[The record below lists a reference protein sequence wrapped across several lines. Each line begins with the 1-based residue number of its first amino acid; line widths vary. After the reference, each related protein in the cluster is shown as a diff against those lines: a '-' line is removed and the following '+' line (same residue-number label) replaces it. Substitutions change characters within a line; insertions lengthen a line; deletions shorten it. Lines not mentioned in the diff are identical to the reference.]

1 MAGYQ
6 GTGTR
11 NDYLEALSA
20 MIEAE
25 RREHY
30 TSLTG
35 KVVSY
40 DAKRQ
45 KATIQ
50 PLLSQT
56 FEGKTLQAPPL
67 QDVPVQHVRAGGLI
81 IHKPLKPGDEVRLDF
96 AGRSMD
102 ATWDDGSDT
111 DRAPGR
117 LGSLSDAMATPSAS
131 SKTKE
136 LPNLPADRMHMGT
149 EDGQS
154 GFQMKDDGSFDILK
168 GGDTLMTLFV
178 DFLKAY
184 KSHTGMSA
192 ADMAKAQELIDRA
205 EAMKAT

>member
-1 MAGYQ
+1 MF
-6 GTGTR
+6 
-11 NDYLEALSA
+11 L
-20 MIEAE
+20 
-25 RREHY
+25 
-30 TSLTG
+30 
-35 KVVSY
+35 
-40 DAKRQ
+40 
-45 KATIQ
+45 

-56 FEGKTLQAPPL
+56 FEGKTLQAPQL

-184 KSHTGMSA
+184 KAHTGMSA
-192 ADMAKAQELIDRA
+192 VDMVKAQELIDRA
-205 EAMKAT
+205 DAMKAS